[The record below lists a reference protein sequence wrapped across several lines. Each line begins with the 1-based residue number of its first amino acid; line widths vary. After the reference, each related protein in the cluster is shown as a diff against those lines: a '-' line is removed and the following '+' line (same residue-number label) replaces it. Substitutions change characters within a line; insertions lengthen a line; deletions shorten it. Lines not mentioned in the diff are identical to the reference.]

1 MEAALLVISILL
13 IIIVLLQSAKSDG
26 GPQIISGGQSEL
38 FSNRKER
45 GSELVI
51 TRITMLLGFAF
62 FAICLT
68 SVIIHLIKLQYY
80 HGL

>member
-1 MEAALLVISILL
+1 METALLIVSILL
-13 IIIVLLQSAKSDG
+13 IIIVLLQSVKAEG

-51 TRITMLLGFAF
+51 TRITALLGFAF
-62 FAICLT
+62 FVICLI
-68 SVIIHLIKLQYY
+68 SMFI
-80 HGL
+80 

>member
-51 TRITMLLGFAF
+51 TMLLGFVF
-62 FAICLT
+62 FAICL
-68 SVIIHLIKLQYY
+68 VAMFI
-80 HGL
+80 

>member
-13 IIIVLLQSAKSDG
+13 IIIVLLQSAKAES

-62 FAICLT
+62 FAICLV
-68 SVIIHLIKLQYY
+68 SMFI
-80 HGL
+80 